1 MVSCP
6 LFISWFDMKYVIK
19 RYQTGAQYRRLGY
32 LIGLADLSSSHPYL
46 LPWIYGIEHRCELV
60 VQIQCQRFPLKRED
74 TQQRNERPQFVL
86 CNSIQTRFNSINKSH
101 SNSNIKQK
109 GKTKMKSK
117 RTPEPDAELVTAI
130 KCAPDNGACVTKVI
144 SVHKAAANLSSR
156 AVARKAVLDIVK
168 SLKLNHAKV
177 QLDSAAY
184 FDEDIFRVRIWKEK
198 ATADAWDKT
207 VIYWLET
214 MPLIKPVRNK
224 LAKLGFNLN

>member
-1 MVSCP
+1 
-6 LFISWFDMKYVIK
+6 MKYVIK
-19 RYQTGAQYRRLGY
+19 RYQTGTQYRRLGY
-32 LIGLADLSSSHPYL
+32 LIGLTDLSSSHPYL
-46 LPWIYGIEHRCELV
+46 LSRIYSVEHGCELI

-74 TQQRNERPQFVL
+74 TQQWNERPQFVL
-86 CNSIQTRFNSINKSH
+86 GDSIQTRFNSINKSH

-207 VIYWLET
+207 AIYWLET

-224 LAKLGFNLN
+224 LEKLGFNLD

>member
-1 MVSCP
+1 
-6 LFISWFDMKYVIK
+6 
-19 RYQTGAQYRRLGY
+19 
-32 LIGLADLSSSHPYL
+32 
-46 LPWIYGIEHRCELV
+46 
-60 VQIQCQRFPLKRED
+60 
-74 TQQRNERPQFVL
+74 
-86 CNSIQTRFNSINKSH
+86 
-101 SNSNIKQK
+101 
-109 GKTKMKSK
+109 MKSK
-117 RTPEPDAELVTAI
+117 RTPEPDAELVTVV
-130 KCAPDNGACVTKVI
+130 KCAPHNGACVTKVI

-224 LAKLGFNLN
+224 LAKLGFNLD

>member
-1 MVSCP
+1 
-6 LFISWFDMKYVIK
+6 MKRV
-19 RYQTGAQYRRLGY
+19 
-32 LIGLADLSSSHPYL
+32 
-46 LPWIYGIEHRCELV
+46 
-60 VQIQCQRFPLKRED
+60 
-74 TQQRNERPQFVL
+74 
-86 CNSIQTRFNSINKSH
+86 
-101 SNSNIKQK
+101 
-109 GKTKMKSK
+109 

-130 KCAPDNGACVTKVI
+130 KCASGNGACVTKVI
-144 SVHKAAANLSSR
+144 SVHKAAVNRSSR
-156 AVARKAVLDIVK
+156 AVARKAAQDIVR

-224 LAKLGFNLN
+224 LAKLGFNLD